1 MEKRSYDIETL
12 PYHCKKI
19 AQQVGMPP
27 VAQSALFFNL
37 LGFKE
42 IVDEFQIEFIAPV
55 LRSRA
60 IEFLLRGLCEL

>member
-1 MEKRSYDIETL
+1 
-12 PYHCKKI
+12 
-19 AQQVGMPP
+19 MPP

-60 IEFLLRGLCEL
+60 IELLLGGLCEL